1 MLPAAVPPPKDDATR
16 RAHLRA
22 NVQAAAAGDRHP
34 GDWRSHSWF
43 TVDAPGDFT
52 PVAAPEYAELR
63 DGLPSLGSLLEH
75 LGLWLGPDHAQ
86 VIAQRGLEAGQ

>member
-22 NVQAAAAGDRHP
+22 NVQAADAGDRHP
-34 GDWRSHSWF
+34 GDWQSHAWYAVHS
-43 TVDAPGDFT
+43 PGDFT
-52 PVAAPEYAELR
+52 PVEAPEYGELR
-63 DGLPSLGSLLEH
+63 DGLPSLGSLLDH

-86 VIAQRGLEAGQ
+86 TAQRGLEAGG